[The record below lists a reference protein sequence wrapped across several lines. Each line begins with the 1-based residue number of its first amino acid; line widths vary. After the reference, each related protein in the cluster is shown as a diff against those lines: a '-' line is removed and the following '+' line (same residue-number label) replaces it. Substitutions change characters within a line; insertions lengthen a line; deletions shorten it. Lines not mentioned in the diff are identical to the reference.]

1 MIELISDRAL
11 WNWWSPVW
19 IVAASVAMIYGRC
32 AGWTSPLKTVWLIA
46 GLSVLVFAFVSPLG
60 VLADGFL
67 FSAHMIQHLLLLLVV
82 PLCLVLSLPS
92 SFTWNSDARTLDAG
106 TLDAGG
112 VPLGAFRRRVRRL
125 VASPVPGWLLGL
137 GAMWFWHVPAVCNAA
152 TEDYTVGVVRTITFL
167 ASGVWFWWPIYS
179 PVKQARMPASNA
191 VVYLFSACLG
201 CTLLGIY
208 ITFTTISVCPAF
220 ASPQQRLAIMV
231 ALHDAGMTSS
241 VDQQLGGLLMWV
253 PPCSLY
259 VAAIIGV
266 FCRWY
271 SVEDQAKVGLSVTR
285 SVEATG

>member
-19 IVAASVAMIYGRC
+19 LVAGSVAMIYGRY
-32 AGWTSPLKTVWLIA
+32 AGWTSPLKTGWLIA

-82 PLCLVLSLPS
+82 PLCLVLSLPG
-92 SFTWNSDARTLDAG
+92 SFTWASDS
-106 TLDAGG
+106 G
-112 VPLGAFRRRVRRL
+112 VSDSVTVQVGAFRRAMRRL
-125 VASPVPGWLLGL
+125 VASPVAGWSLGL
-137 GAMWFWHVPAVCNAA
+137 GAMWFWHVPAFCSAA
-152 TEDYTVGVVRTITFL
+152 TEDYTVGVVRNITFL
-167 ASGVWFWWPIYS
+167 ASGALFWWPIYS
-179 PVKQARMPASNA
+179 PAKQARMPASNA

-208 ITFTTISVCPAF
+208 ITFTTITVCPAF
-220 ASPQQRLAIMV
+220 ASPQQRLAIMIT
-231 ALHDAGMTSS
+231 LHDAGMTSS

-271 SVEDQAKVGLSVTR
+271 SVEDQAEVGLSVTR
-285 SVEATG
+285 SVETTG

>member
-1 MIELISDRAL
+1 MWL
-11 WNWWSPVW
+11 
-19 IVAASVAMIYGRC
+19 VAASVTMIYGRY
-32 AGWTSPLKTVWLIA
+32 AGWTNPLKTGWLIA

-82 PLCLVLSLPS
+82 PLCLVLSLPVS
-92 SFTWNSDARTLDAG
+92 LTRPLDSE
-106 TLDAGG
+106 T
-112 VPLGAFRRRVRRL
+112 VQTGAFRRAMRRL
-125 VASPVPGWLLGL
+125 VASPVAGWSMGL
-137 GAMWFWHVPAVCNAA
+137 GAMWFWHVPAFCSAA

-167 ASGVWFWWPIYS
+167 VSGVLFWWPIYS
-179 PVKQARMPASNA
+179 PAKQARMPASNA

-208 ITFTTISVCPAF
+208 ITFTTITVCPAF
-220 ASPQQRLAIMV
+220 ASPQQRLAIMI

-271 SVEDQAKVGLSVTR
+271 SVEEQAKVGLSVTQ
-285 SVEATG
+285 SVETTG

>member
-19 IVAASVAMIYGRC
+19 LVAVSVAIVYGRYSDW
-32 AGWTSPLKTVWLIA
+32 ANPAKTSWLIA

-82 PLCLVLSLPS
+82 PLCLVLSLPRS
-92 SFTWNSDARTLDAG
+92 VAG
-106 TLDAGG
+106 SVGAGSVQGG
-112 VPLGAFRRRVRRL
+112 VFRKAMRHL
-125 VASPVPGWLLGL
+125 VANPTAGWLLGL
-137 GAMWFWHVPAVCNAA
+137 GAMWFWHVPAFCSAA
-152 TEDYTVGVVRTITFL
+152 TEHYALGVVRTMTFL
-167 ASGVWFWWPIYS
+167 VSGLLFWWPIYS
-179 PVKQARMPASNA
+179 PNKQARLPANSA

-208 ITFTTISVCPAF
+208 ITFTTITVCPAF
-220 ASPQQRLAIMV
+220 ASPQERLAIMI

-241 VDQQLGGLLMWV
+241 VDQQLGGLLMWG

-259 VAAIIGV
+259 VAAIISV
-266 FCRWY
+266 LCRWY
-271 SVEDQAKVGLSVTR
+271 SVDAQSEVGLSVARPVETR
-285 SVEATG
+285 

>member
-19 IVAASVAMIYGRC
+19 LVAASVTMIYGRY
-32 AGWTSPLKTVWLIA
+32 AGWTNPLKTGWLIA

-60 VLADGFL
+60 VLADGFP

-82 PLCLVLSLPS
+82 PLCLVLSLPAS
-92 SFTWNSDARTLDAG
+92 LTRPPDSETVQT
-106 TLDAGG
+106 
-112 VPLGAFRRRVRRL
+112 GAFRRAMRRL
-125 VASPVPGWLLGL
+125 VASPVAGWSMGL
-137 GAMWFWHVPAVCNAA
+137 GAMWFWHVPAFCSAA

-167 ASGVWFWWPIYS
+167 VSGVLFWWPIYS
-179 PVKQARMPASNA
+179 PAKQARMPASNA

-208 ITFTTISVCPAF
+208 ITFTTITVCPAF
-220 ASPQQRLAIMV
+220 ASPQQRLAIMI

-271 SVEDQAKVGLSVTR
+271 SVEEQAKVGLSVTQ
-285 SVEATG
+285 SVETTG

>member
-19 IVAASVAMIYGRC
+19 FVAATVAITYGRYP
-32 AGWTSPLKTVWLIA
+32 GWTSLSKTFWLVS

-82 PLCLVLSLPS
+82 PLCLVLSLPLQ
-92 SFTWNSDARTLDAG
+92 NARGTTSAAVDDRSLRQSMRCVATSPLAG
-106 TLDAGG
+106 W
-112 VPLGAFRRRVRRL
+112 F
-125 VASPVPGWLLGL
+125 LGL
-137 GAMWFWHVPAVCNAA
+137 GAMWFWHVPAFCSAA
-152 TEDYTVGVVRTITFL
+152 TENYMLGVLRTVTFL
-167 ASGVWFWWPIYS
+167 ASGVLFWWPIYS
-179 PVKQARMPASNA
+179 PLTQARLPASNA

-208 ITFTTISVCPAF
+208 ITFTTITVCPAF
-220 ASPQQRLAIMV
+220 ASPQERLAIMI
-231 ALHDAGMTSS
+231 ALHDAGMNAL

-259 VAAIIGV
+259 VAAIV
-266 FCRWY
+266 SVLCRWY
-271 SVEDQAKVGLSVTR
+271 SVDPNEELGLSVTR
-285 SVEATG
+285 TVETR

>member
-19 IVAASVAMIYGRC
+19 LVAASIAIFYGRYQGC
-32 AGWTSPLKTVWLIA
+32 TSRSNTFCLIS

-92 SFTWNSDARTLDAG
+92 SAARITMPVLVGDRSLRQTL
-106 TLDAGG
+106 
-112 VPLGAFRRRVRRL
+112 RRMIT
-125 VASPVPGWLLGL
+125 SPMTGWLLGL
-137 GAMWFWHVPAVCNAA
+137 GAMWFWHVPAFCSAA
-152 TEDYTVGVVRTITFL
+152 TENYMIGVARTGTFL
-167 ASGVWFWWPIYS
+167 ASGVLFWWPIYS
-179 PVKQARMPASNA
+179 PIKQARLTANNA

-208 ITFTTISVCPAF
+208 ITFTTVTVCPAF
-220 ASPQQRLAIMV
+220 ASPQERLAIMTT
-231 ALHDAGMTSS
+231 LHDAGMNAS

-259 VAAIIGV
+259 VAAIV
-266 FCRWY
+266 SVLCRWY
-271 SVEDQAKVGLSVTR
+271 AVDQPEGLGLSVTR
-285 SVEATG
+285 TAETR